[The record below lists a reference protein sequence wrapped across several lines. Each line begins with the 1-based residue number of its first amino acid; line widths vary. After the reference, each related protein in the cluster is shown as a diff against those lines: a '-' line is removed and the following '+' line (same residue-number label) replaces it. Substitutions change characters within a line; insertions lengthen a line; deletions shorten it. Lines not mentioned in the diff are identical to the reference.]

1 MTVEVNRR
9 LLKGYTKYK
18 DDDRTKSLVSDIT
31 KYDQQLRLLN
41 IRDHQVERAKL
52 SVLTVLSMLVY
63 RISLLTVMAIGTLP
77 GLILFAPVFI
87 ATKRISNRK
96 SKEALAGSSVKL
108 SGRDVL
114 ATWKLIVG
122 LAFAPF
128 LYTVYTLL
136 LAYWTYRNRIQGYLP
151 NFVPIWSII
160 AFGYILFPSIT
171 FAALRIGEI
180 GMDIVKSIRP
190 LILCLNPTSAGSL
203 GKLRETRE
211 ELAARVEEL
220 INTLGPT
227 MFPDFDYGEKFMEGI
242 GEEGLDMEA
251 VKQEGRS
258 QRAFA
263 LGAWS
268 HVTNEEAERL
278 EDMGGLRKRVL
289 GAE

>member
-1 MTVEVNRR
+1 
-9 LLKGYTKYK
+9 LKGYTKYK

-190 LILCLNPTSAGSL
+190 LILCLNPTS
-203 GKLRETRE
+203 E